1 MNSYVPEYGAH
12 CNGVAGHAGA
22 RSHPEEPILRVDRAK
37 LPVGVGSEPG
47 DVVANDGDLDLGIVG
62 FVWLFLALFGYNGG
76 YFWLFF
82 VMMFPKTV
90 TS

>member
-47 DVVANDGDLDLGIVG
+47 DVVAHNSDLVLGI
-62 FVWLFLALFGYNGG
+62 FCD
-76 YFWLFF
+76 FWLVLATFG
-82 VMMFPKTV
+82 
-90 TS
+90 